1 MAEEYYKSCID
12 TFLPSMDI
20 KPKDSN
26 PFGYAQENVEKTRQQ
41 ILNAGQQ
48 IEKLVTYRTDE

>member
-1 MAEEYYKSCID
+1 MAEEYYKARID

-26 PFGYAQENVEKTRQQ
+26 PFGYTQENIEKRRQQ
-41 ILNAGQQ
+41 ILDAGQQ
-48 IEKLVTYRTDE
+48 IEKFVTYRTNG